1 MHMRVGGEIFFSR
14 YVWLCYLFT
23 VVLVTKYILPFFFIL
38 IICDWTTRG
47 LSLEV
52 QWPRSDPERRVCVCV
67 CRQLLSIVL
76 GTEHLRT
83 PPPHPWP
90 FPSLPSF
97 FFSSSFKNPDP
108 DSVTRLLTSVS
119 FTDVAL
125 TLAVPRQSAD
135 AFSARPRSKPR
146 PRPRPRPQT
155 DSSLQSL
162 WAPIV

>member
-1 MHMRVGGEIFFSR
+1 MHMRGGGEIFSP
-14 YVWLCYLFT
+14 LCMTVLFIYCSPGDKIYFT
-23 VVLVTKYILPFFFIL
+23 FFFIV
-38 IICDWTTRG
+38 IICGWTTRG
-47 LSLEV
+47 LSLEI

-67 CRQLLSIVL
+67 DSCCLLSLALSIS
-76 GTEHLRT
+76 EPT
-83 PPPHPWP
+83 PPAL
-90 FPSLPSF
+90 SLPPHLF
-97 FFSSSFKNPDP
+97 FLFLIQESWPRRCNTTPHVFFM
-108 DSVTRLLTSVS
+108 SVS

-146 PRPRPRPQT
+146 PRPSPRPQT